1 MAGSR
6 LVVQKSIAD
15 KFISDLVFRA
25 SKIVMGDPM
34 NPKTQ
39 MGPLANENQFEKV
52 KDILAR
58 AQAEG
63 VEFACGGGPAPN
75 MNGYFISPTIAVNVS
90 SDMEIARE
98 EIFGP
103 VLSVMTFENEEE
115 AIQIANDTPYGLA
128 AGIWTSSVQRSHR
141 MAHKIK
147 AGTVWINAFRAVS
160 ANVPFGG
167 FKHSGL
173 GRENGIDAIK
183 EYTQVKS
190 VWVETTGATQDPFN
204 IG

>member
-1 MAGSR
+1 
-6 LVVQKSIAD
+6 
-15 KFISDLVFRA
+15 
-25 SKIVMGDPM
+25 
-34 NPKTQ
+34 
-39 MGPLANENQFEKV
+39 
-52 KDILAR
+52 
-58 AQAEG
+58 
-63 VEFACGGGPAPN
+63 
-75 MNGYFISPTIAVNVS
+75 
-90 SDMEIARE
+90 
-98 EIFGP
+98 
-103 VLSVMTFENEEE
+103 
-115 AIQIANDTPYGLA
+115 
-128 AGIWTSSVQRSHR
+128 

>member
-1 MAGSR
+1 
-6 LVVQKSIAD
+6 
-15 KFISDLVFRA
+15 
-25 SKIVMGDPM
+25 
-34 NPKTQ
+34 
-39 MGPLANENQFEKV
+39 
-52 KDILAR
+52 
-58 AQAEG
+58 
-63 VEFACGGGPAPN
+63 
-75 MNGYFISPTIAVNVS
+75 
-90 SDMEIARE
+90 
-98 EIFGP
+98 
-103 VLSVMTFENEEE
+103 MTFENEEE